1 MNSQLHEQVSRI
13 LASQP
18 DPVSRQNLV
27 DVVDLTEV
35 SLSGDTLNL
44 GLQFGYPIN
53 AVKEQL
59 KAELPPLFAGLG
71 AAKLNLKLDWK
82 VKPALSKVLEGVGK
96 VRNILAVA
104 SGKGGVG
111 KS

>member
-18 DPVSRQNLV
+18 DPVSRQTLA

-53 AVKEQL
+53 GVKEQL
-59 KAELPPLFAGLG
+59 QAELAPLFAKLG
-71 AAKLNLKLDWK
+71 AAKVNLKLDWK
-82 VKPALSKVLEGVGK
+82 VKPALAKLLEGAGK

-104 SGKGGVG
+104 SGKMPR
-111 KS
+111 